1 MSDWSNVRKWL
12 RQNPVKGQLGL
23 IFVNCLHV
31 PQFEITPLFVKI
43 NNWQFLRHNTWVG
56 GFKRPRP
63 GLTSNHRFHE
73 SGFISATTN
82 ATFRTTNHGLKYKH
96 LHFGIWEAVKFEF
109 RPIGIVRKLG
119 GGSAKTMDEVVVT
132 IQSHTPFGSAE
143 VTQTQSTVILAS
155 HRHSVSTLA
164 REQHYNLVQSASCR
178 LCHTEQVLTFFV
190 RELPF

>member
-1 MSDWSNVRKWL
+1 MRKLL
-12 RQNPVKGQLGL
+12 RQNPVKGQSGL
-23 IFVNCLHV
+23 IFVNCLNV

-63 GLTSNHRFHE
+63 GLTSNHWFHG
-73 SGFISATTN
+73 SGFISATTY

-96 LHFGIWEAVKFEF
+96 LNFGLWDAVKFEL

-132 IQSHTPFGSAE
+132 IQSHTLLLDQQKSLRHNPLWYSQVTDTPFG
-143 VTQTQSTVILAS
+143 
-155 HRHSVSTLA
+155 HSDVNNA
-164 REQHYNLVQSASCR
+164 NI
-178 LCHTEQVLTFFV
+178 
-190 RELPF
+190 